1 LLDSVVTDPA
11 ATVSAV
17 TDPAGSVSAVTDA
30 PGPGQA
36 PRILFVPV
44 SGTYGMGEYAR
55 SMAIAH
61 AASRRWQDAAIHFVL
76 SREAPYAAD
85 APFPATLLAS
95 SPTFHSKAVIEL
107 LERWRPGVVVFDN
120 AGRTAQ
126 LRAARRL
133 GARVVYISARPRQR
147 RKAFRWQ
154 WMRLIDEHWIA
165 YPEFSAG
172 SLRFFERLKLKLVGR
187 PVVRYLD
194 VILPRA
200 DLGRRRAI
208 LSRAGC
214 GAGTFVLL
222 VPGGG
227 TGHPGADD
235 AVGQFTAAARTLA
248 ARGVPTVYVGPTGA
262 GADRRTSGGS
272 AATGEAGEPN
282 WHPLGPLPQADLA
295 ELMRSARLILANG
308 GSTLLQAIACGGA
321 CIAVPIAGDQ
331 IERTRRCVAAGV
343 AVAAALDAAGM
354 VQAAD
359 RLLQN
364 EPQRAALAERA
375 AHLELADGVEVAI
388 QALCAL
394 VEAAPHAAPR

>member
-1 LLDSVVTDPA
+1 MTDPA

-85 APFPATLLAS
+85 APFPATLLTS

-107 LERWRPGVVVFDN
+107 LEKWRPGVVVFDN